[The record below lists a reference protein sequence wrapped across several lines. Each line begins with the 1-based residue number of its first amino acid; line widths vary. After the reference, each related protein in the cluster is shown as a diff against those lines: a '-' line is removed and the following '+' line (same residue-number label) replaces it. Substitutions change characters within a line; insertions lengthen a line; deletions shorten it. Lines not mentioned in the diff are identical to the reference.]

1 MAITTG
7 AEYLKSATQQKKER
21 RVKAVKKF
29 GRKAKK
35 IVTKG
40 NLDVPKTVKKV
51 TKATKKATKKVT
63 KATKKVAK
71 STGARIASVAS
82 KAIKS
87 PVGKFGPLGAAVTLA
102 YYAGEEFFP
111 NKAKT
116 KTTTTKKP
124 TAKNVPSSFGSAFK
138 KAYKNNPGGTFTYKG
153 KKYKAVMKKPTKPKT
168 KTSSATI
175 IGQGGKGRMAG
186 GMMKKYKEGSSI
198 SFTDAAK
205 KVKEAKDKKKFY
217 KKYLGETDASYKAR
231 IAKKEKLANKKSRS
245 GNIGNIDM
253 SDFGKRKLSP
263 GEDKIRKSDMMGG
276 TPLGMS
282 VDEKKKSKKY
292 DPTKANRAG
301 QRMGQRKAGGIMKK
315 AVGGVI
321 RQKRKVGFSVD
332 ETPMGKFYKPVVKYE
347 KISKKMEREIDVL
360 KSSMKEKGVTAEQKK
375 ELKKLIDAKKAGIK
389 STKQSMFSRR
399 PSSTI
404 PTARGSQEDV
414 KTKKET
420 EGYQRAKKVLKVADK
435 RIKRKA
441 GGIAKKYNKGGLKD
455 VPTNKQ
461 KSLGQLPTDV
471 RNKMG
476 FKMSGGMAKKKM
488 MGGGMMKYKSGTG
501 KKGVSVQARGCGLAR
516 KKPTKLS

>member
-1 MAITTG
+1 MAVQAGKKIPD
-7 AEYLKSATQQKKER
+7 YLKSPKQATKER
-21 RVKAVKKF
+21 KQKARAKF
-29 GRKAKK
+29 GRNVKKA
-35 IVTKG
+35 VTKG
-40 NLDVPKTVKKV
+40 VLDPKKVVKK
-51 TKATKKATKKVT
+51 TTA
-63 KATKKVAK
+63 ATKKVAK

-153 KKYKAVMKKPTKPKT
+153 KKYKAVMKKPAKSKT
-168 KTSSATI
+168 KISSGTI

-282 VDEKKKSKKY
+282 VDEKKKAKKKY